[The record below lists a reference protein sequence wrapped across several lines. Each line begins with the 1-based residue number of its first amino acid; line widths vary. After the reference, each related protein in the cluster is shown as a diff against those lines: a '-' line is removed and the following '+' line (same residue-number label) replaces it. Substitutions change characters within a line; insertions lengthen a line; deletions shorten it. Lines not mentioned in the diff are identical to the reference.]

1 MKKRIYSMI
10 IVLLMATGAFAGDV
24 EMETIGSSIASNL
37 YLTYISLGVLGDSY
51 TKEVYDKEQ
60 TVNLASIIVSQA
72 KVQKEQMAKLIKS
85 SEVQDSDKA
94 FLQNVI
100 TCYQY
105 LIDEGTYM
113 VEFINTSG
121 APELKEKSDTAL
133 KNYDSNRQKAWALI
147 SKLLGFENK

>member
-1 MKKRIYSMI
+1 MKKKLYSLI
-10 IVLLMATGAFAGDV
+10 FVLLMGTGAFAGDV

-60 TVNLASIIVSQA
+60 TVNLASIIVSQS
-72 KVQKEQMAKLIKS
+72 KVQKEQMAKLMKS
-85 SEVQDSDKA
+85 SEVQESDKV

-105 LIDEGTYM
+105 LIDEGTFM
-113 VEFINTSG
+113 IEFINTNSQ
-121 APELKEKSDTAL
+121 ESLKK
-133 KNYDSNRQKAWALI
+133 YDANRQNAWALI
-147 SKLLGFENK
+147 SKLLGFDNK

>member
-1 MKKRIYSMI
+1 MKKRFFSLLF
-10 IVLLMATGAFAGDV
+10 VLLMGTGAFAGDV

-60 TVNLASIIVSQA
+60 TVNLASIIVSQS
-72 KVQKEQMAKLIKS
+72 KVQKEQMAKLLKS
-85 SEVQDSDKA
+85 PEVQDSDKV

-105 LIDEGTYM
+105 LIDEGTFM
-113 VEFINTSG
+113 IEFINTNSQ
-121 APELKEKSDTAL
+121 ESLKKYDT
-133 KNYDSNRQKAWALI
+133 NRQNAWALI
-147 SKLLGFENK
+147 SKLLGFDNK

>member
-1 MKKRIYSMI
+1 MKKKLYSVI
-10 IVLLMATGAFAGDV
+10 LVLLMGTGVFAGDV

-60 TVNLASIIVSQA
+60 TVNLASIIVSQS
-72 KVQKEQMAKLIKS
+72 KVQKEQMGKLLKS
-85 SEVQDSDKA
+85 PEVQDSDKA

-105 LIDEGTYM
+105 LIDEGTFM
-113 VEFINTSG
+113 IEFINTNSQ
-121 APELKEKSDTAL
+121 ESLKKYDT
-133 KNYDSNRQKAWALI
+133 NRQNAWALI
-147 SKLLGFENK
+147 SKLLGFDNK

>member
-1 MKKRIYSMI
+1 MKKRFYSLI

-60 TVNLASIIVSQA
+60 TVNLVSIIVSQA
-72 KVQKEQMAKLIKS
+72 KVQKEQMAKLMKS
-85 SEVQDSDKA
+85 TEVQESDKT
-94 FLQNVI
+94 FLKNVI

-105 LIDEGTYM
+105 LVDEGTYM
-113 VEFINTSG
+113 IEFINTNSQ
-121 APELKEKSDTAL
+121 ESLKK
-133 KNYDSNRQKAWALI
+133 YDANRQSAWALI
-147 SKLLGFENK
+147 SKLLGFENN